1 MHAKNNCQN
10 SPDSGQSGIK
20 NVFKQPNQITSYLNL
35 GLKLKKNGN
44 TYLND
49 MQYDDA
55 PRWLQPIVS

>member
-35 GLKLKKNGN
+35 GLKLKKMG
-44 TYLND
+44 
-49 MQYDDA
+49 
-55 PRWLQPIVS
+55 IHI